1 MCYVAG
7 QLALGEPAFGV
18 RWHIGFTKRRK
29 RLETVI
35 FGRKNKPKFAE
46 RIRVL
51 LWPRRSWKRS
61 GVYYIKRV
69 LRLTGSPYAIAA
81 GVAAGVFTSFTPFL
95 GFHFII
101 AWTIAFLIG
110 GNLLAAAVGTAVGN
124 PLTFP
129 FIWSATYSTG
139 CLILGQPIMH
149 HKIHALQNGLLSQSL
164 SAILPT
170 IKIMAVGAIPVGIA
184 VALIFYYLTRHA
196 ARTYQHRRKAQLARK
211 AFEAGRWRKELAER
225 TTDMTSKATSS

>member
-1 MCYVAG
+1 M
-7 QLALGEPAFGV
+7 
-18 RWHIGFTKRRK
+18 
-29 RLETVI
+29 I

-51 LWPRRSWKRS
+51 VWPRRSWKRS